1 MKEENETAT
10 AVTNEAADD
19 DVIITDEGI
28 RLTPRPRPATDVTLR
43 LPLDVLASLDQIAPT
58 RSMSRDALLR
68 FYIGQ
73 GLRQDLAQRYGDR
86 VLQKTLEVLTQ
97 HLQSEEEAAAVLQ
110 EIRTVVSYH

>member
-10 AVTNEAADD
+10 AVVSVAADD

-28 RLTPRPRPATDVTLR
+28 RLTPRPRPSADVTLR
-43 LPLDVLASLDQIAPT
+43 IPLDVLASLEQIATT
-58 RSMSRDALLR
+58 RSMPRDALLR

-86 VLQKTLEVLTQ
+86 IMERAKAVLTQ
-97 HLQSEEEAAAVLQ
+97 RLQSEEEAAAILQ
-110 EIRTVVSYH
+110 EIRTEVSY